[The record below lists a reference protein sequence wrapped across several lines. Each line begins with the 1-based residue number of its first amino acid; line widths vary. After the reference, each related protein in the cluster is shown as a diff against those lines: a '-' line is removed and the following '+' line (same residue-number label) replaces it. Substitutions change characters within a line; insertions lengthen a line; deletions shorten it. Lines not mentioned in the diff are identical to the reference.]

1 MSKKPM
7 NEKVITVETEEVVD
21 MNELQNMANEANA
34 SAAEEKATAP
44 VASNKDKKEKA
55 KKEAPKVD
63 PVEFASI
70 MAKVPETFT
79 PAFLDKAFGL
89 NDGGKTVRRH
99 LRKYFP
105 DNHEGKDKWAF
116 TKAANKAIIEYFAA
130 RYTFNEVK

>member
-1 MSKKPM
+1 MSK
-7 NEKVITVETEEVVD
+7 KVITVETEKVVD

-34 SAAEEKATAP
+34 SAAKEKAAAAKEKATTP
-44 VASNKDKKEKA
+44 VASNKDKKE

-89 NDGGKTVRRH
+89 YDGGKTVRRH

-105 DNHEGKDKWAF
+105 DNHEGKDKWTF